1 MKALQSQSALL
12 KGKEVDL
19 EKAKK
24 EFYSKVKKLI
34 AENEGSKILF
44 IRPAGDS
51 SLQRMTSSI
60 IAQLGAS
67 QISLDVSSAN
77 SIKNANKIL
86 YGKNEI
92 PDYQFAKASF
102 LLNFG
107 ADFLEGWLNVLKN
120 SREFTEFHSYKRK
133 NKNEYVHISPHLSTT
148 GVQADDWINCPP
160 KAEEAIAL
168 ALVNSLLA
176 KNPSISATDKR
187 AIRNYA
193 KGYSIETVAKKYK
206 LAPKKLEAV
215 AKKLATKS
223 SLIIGGGNATSNGEQ
238 TKLQIAIA
246 LLNYLTGNRNLNFG
260 ADYQFGGSSFSE
272 IKQVVKRLKNKK
284 YSLVVA
290 LDLNPAYV
298 FEVFPEWKEI
308 QAIL

>member
-1 MKALQSQSALL
+1 MA
-12 KGKEVDL
+12 
-19 EKAKK
+19 KAKK

-120 SREFTEFHSYKRK
+120 SREFAEFHSYKRK
-133 NKNEYVHISPHLSTT
+133 NKNEYVHVSPHLSTT

-193 KGYSIETVAKKYK
+193 KGYSIETVSI
-206 LAPKKLEAV
+206 L
-215 AKKLATKS
+215 
-223 SLIIGGGNATSNGEQ
+223 
-238 TKLQIAIA
+238 IA
-246 LLNYLTGNRNLNFG
+246 LP
-260 ADYQFGGSSFSE
+260 
-272 IKQVVKRLKNKK
+272 
-284 YSLVVA
+284 SLVFTTI
-290 LDLNPAYV
+290 PH
-298 FEVFPEWKEI
+298 
-308 QAIL
+308 

>member
-1 MKALQSQSALL
+1 M
-12 KGKEVDL
+12 

-24 EFYSKVKKLI
+24 EFYSKIKKLI

-86 YGKNEI
+86 YFGKNEI

-160 KAEEAIAL
+160 KA
-168 ALVNSLLA
+168 
-176 KNPSISATDKR
+176 TC
-187 AIRNYA
+187 
-193 KGYSIETVAKKYK
+193 
-206 LAPKKLEAV
+206 
-215 AKKLATKS
+215 
-223 SLIIGGGNATSNGEQ
+223 Q
-238 TKLQIAIA
+238 
-246 LLNYLTGNRNLNFG
+246 
-260 ADYQFGGSSFSE
+260 
-272 IKQVVKRLKNKK
+272 
-284 YSLVVA
+284 
-290 LDLNPAYV
+290 
-298 FEVFPEWKEI
+298 
-308 QAIL
+308 